1 MLAAMRELA
10 LLDLNV
16 RCKQTGLNLSAIR
29 EQHGEQLAPLLVEA
43 AEKIPRV
50 YLLQAQTNQP
60 GVVRMRV
67 EDLDDAKRQRLP
79 FNKPSGAQSPALG
92 PVFKRTS
99 KPKENPPCG
108 PSLKIQNTTAK
119 EFTAQAQ
126 SGAVWSHY
134 FSEVCATLFNSTVLE
149 FGDQNYCVGDDQ
161 TDAHILA
168 AAIRLIPEK
177 ETVFLAVIDATGQW
191 PGDRAEYQNYLAQCL
206 AEIKYVTGEAQP
218 YSPARCPLCGATDVT
233 LYPNLR
239 GTGINFSNMDR
250 VGAFPNLE
258 VKQAWKSYGL
268 CLDCADLLYVFKN
281 HLLTQQFTGFVAGDK
296 ALLLPSLLGNSD
308 GRRQFLIDWRK
319 YINAINNA
327 GNKIGSHEKD
337 LLDFVRDRD
346 DSQVVVHI
354 LWATFGQVIDD
365 VRGVVTDILPSRLRQ
380 LTRHNQQANN
390 WQHPLAPRYPL
401 EDATF
406 DLNLTL
412 LLALLKRP
420 GGKRAA
426 KANDSSQ
433 LFAIKRQLV
442 EAIYHGVPLGTAT
455 AGLWRELL
463 ITARWRLDDIADSS
477 NFGGLLYE
485 GYSDKGNKKNH
496 YWTLAGWM
504 KHLARLLYYLDSIG
518 VLPMAAPNTEALH
531 FEPSLAA
538 LKPYFQSGSGL
549 NTREKAFTFLLGIL
563 YGKVLQV
570 QAARGV
576 NVASNA
582 LTWLKRLNLDG
593 RDLPELYCKIREK
606 LLNYGVEASA
616 DVRAIVQDLGRLG
629 GQSIGD
635 TIGLDQTVT
644 CYFLLLGQS
653 ITVDVLP
660 SKTKTTEE

>member
-1 MLAAMRELA
+1 MLAEMRELA
-10 LLDLNV
+10 LLELNA
-16 RCKQTGLNLSAIR
+16 RCNQTGLSLGVIR
-29 EQHGEQLAPLLVEA
+29 KQHGEYLTPLLVEDS
-43 AEKIPRV
+43 EKIAIV
-50 YLLQAQTNQP
+50 YLLQAVSEQP
-60 GVVRMRV
+60 GVVKLWS
-67 EDLDDAKRQRLP
+67 EEITPIKAPKLP
-79 FNKPSGAQSPALG
+79 FVMSRVAAFG
-92 PVFKRTS
+92 PIMKRTFQNGE
-99 KPKENPPCG
+99 PG
-108 PSLKIQNTTAK
+108 PTLNTQALTAKSFAERGQQNTQWA
-119 EFTAQAQ
+119 A
-126 SGAVWSHY
+126 Y
-134 FSEVCATLFNSTVLE
+134 FREMHNTLFCSQTLV
-149 FGDQNYCVGDDQ
+149 FADQSYSIGAGQIDP
-161 TDAHILA
+161 HILA
-168 AAIRLIPEK
+168 AALRLIPEK
-177 ETVFLAVIDATGQW
+177 KTVFLAVLDSTGRW
-191 PGDRAEYQNYLAQCL
+191 PGECSEYHAYLSQTLANKYITSSAQ
-206 AEIKYVTGEAQP
+206 AYNHAN
-218 YSPARCPLCGATDVT
+218 CPLCGATNIT

-258 VKQAWKSYGL
+258 IKQAWKSYGL

-281 HLLTQQFTGFVAGDK
+281 HLLTQQFTGFVAGDR
-296 ALLLPSLLGNSD
+296 ALLLPSLLGNPA
-308 GRRQFLIDWRK
+308 GRRHFLIDWQK
-319 YINAINNA
+319 YINAINDA
-327 GNKIGSHEKD
+327 GNKIGSHEND

-346 DSQVVVHI
+346 DAQVVVHI

-365 VRGVVTDILPSRLRQ
+365 VRGVVTDILPSRLRE
-380 LTRHNQQANN
+380 LTRHNQQANK

-412 LLALLKRP
+412 LLVLLKRP

-426 KANDSSQ
+426 KANESSQ

-463 ITARWRLDDIADSS
+463 ITARWRLDDIADSG

-485 GYSDKGNKKNH
+485 GYSEKGGKKTY

-504 KHLARLLYYLDSIG
+504 KHLARLFYYLDSIG
-518 VLPMAAPNTEALH
+518 VLPMAELNAEPLQ

-582 LTWLKRLNLDG
+582 LAWLKRLNLDG

-606 LLNYGVEASA
+606 LLNYGVEANA
-616 DVRAIVQDLGRLG
+616 DVRSIVQDLGRLG

-660 SKTKTTEE
+660 AKSKTIEE